1 MKIMRIAA
9 MSALCCLAACGQ
21 KYEVPAEGSPKGFA
35 LSFFRSV
42 NDNSEKKEN
51 VIVSPY
57 SAGVALSMLAEG
69 AAGETR
75 SELAAALNGC
85 LFKAENL
92 GGNDTVKV
100 ASANSLWID
109 DGFSVRDSYV
119 GALVKDYDASVFS
132 RDFSASST
140 PDAINGWCSEKTAGK
155 IGRIIDR
162 LGPDVVMVLVNALYF
177 NAPWQTAFSEGQTRE
192 RVFHGLSGD
201 VPVSMM
207 SRTADYLYAEHEGF
221 QFIKIPYAGGRYS
234 MYVAL
239 PPVGMDVNDVI
250 PYAGES
256 LYDAA
261 LGMLTERKVMFS
273 LPKFKL
279 ETSVVL
285 NGTLGTMGVKKA
297 FSGAADFS
305 GISSGRSLALDIVK
319 QKCYIEVSEK
329 GTEAAAVTSA
339 QIRVTSASPDRKPV
353 AVMTVD
359 RPFLFFIAGND
370 GADIL
375 FAGKVV
381 NI

>member
-1 MKIMRIAA
+1 
-9 MSALCCLAACGQ
+9 
-21 KYEVPAEGSPKGFA
+21 
-35 LSFFRSV
+35 
-42 NDNSEKKEN
+42 
-51 VIVSPY
+51 
-57 SAGVALSMLAEG
+57 
-69 AAGETR
+69 
-75 SELAAALNGC
+75 
-85 LFKAENL
+85 
-92 GGNDTVKV
+92 
-100 ASANSLWID
+100 
-109 DGFSVRDSYV
+109 
-119 GALVKDYDASVFS
+119 
-132 RDFSASST
+132 
-140 PDAINGWCSEKTAGK
+140 
-155 IGRIIDR
+155 
-162 LGPDVVMVLVNALYF
+162 
-177 NAPWQTAFSEGQTRE
+177 
-192 RVFHGLSGD
+192 
-201 VPVSMM
+201 
-207 SRTADYLYAEHEGF
+207 
-221 QFIKIPYAGGRYS
+221 

-297 FSGAADFS
+297 FSSAADFS

-359 RPFLFFIAGND
+359 RPFLFFIAGNE
-370 GADIL
+370 GSDIL